1 MYATFK
7 CFFRCFYFFI
17 IFFFQK
23 KKLESGADVQF
34 NARLDRLI
42 ERARSISMP
51 KQSVENAIRTGA
63 GVRLTYDL
71 L

>member
-1 MYATFK
+1 MLHSNVFSVA
-7 CFFRCFYFFI
+7 FI
-17 IFFFQK
+17 FLLFFFFQK

>member
-1 MYATFK
+1 MLHSNVFSVA
-7 CFFRCFYFFI
+7 FI
-17 IFFFQK
+17 FLLFFFFQK
-23 KKLESGADVQF
+23 KKLESGADVQL

>member
-1 MYATFK
+1 MLHSNVFSVV
-7 CFFRCFYFFI
+7 FIFLFFYFFP
-17 IFFFQK
+17 K
-23 KKLESGADVQF
+23 KKLESGADVQL

>member
-1 MYATFK
+1 M
-7 CFFRCFYFFI
+7 FFPLFLFFI
-17 IFFFQK
+17 FYFFFQK

>member
-1 MYATFK
+1 MLHSNVFSVV
-7 CFFRCFYFFI
+7 FI
-17 IFFFQK
+17 FLLFFFFQK